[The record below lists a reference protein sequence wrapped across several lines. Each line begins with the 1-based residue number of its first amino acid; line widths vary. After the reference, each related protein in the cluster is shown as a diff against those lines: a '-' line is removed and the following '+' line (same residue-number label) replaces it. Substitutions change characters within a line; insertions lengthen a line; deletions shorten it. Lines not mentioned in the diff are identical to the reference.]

1 MFELPADREAL
12 SGDSPQLDADA
23 SKLNKRL
30 DDAKTAALQPGGKGA
45 AKDVQVVIKNLEGGD
60 TKLSTPA
67 AAPVAP
73 RVAAQRA
80 NDRGLALFRERRYDE
95 AEAAFTEALKL
106 QPVFALAANNLG
118 FVYFKRGKPAEA
130 ARWFERAIE
139 MDGSRALAYLN
150 LGDAQLQAGDDA
162 KALKAYATF
171 VGLAPKH
178 ARVAELQGWIAA
190 PDAAHR
196 PKLP

>member
-1 MFELPADREAL
+1 M
-12 SGDSPQLDADA
+12 
-23 SKLNKRL
+23 
-30 DDAKTAALQPGGKGA
+30 
-45 AKDVQVVIKNLEGGD
+45 
-60 TKLSTPA
+60 LSTPA
-67 AAPVAP
+67 ATPVAP

-80 NDRGLALFRERRYDE
+80 NDRGLALYRERRYDE

-150 LGDAQLQAGDDA
+150 LGDAQLRAGDDA
-162 KALKAYATF
+162 KALKAYTTF
-171 VGLAPKH
+171 VGLQPKH
-178 ARVAELQGWIAA
+178 ARVPELQAWIAA
-190 PDAAHR
+190 TDAAHR